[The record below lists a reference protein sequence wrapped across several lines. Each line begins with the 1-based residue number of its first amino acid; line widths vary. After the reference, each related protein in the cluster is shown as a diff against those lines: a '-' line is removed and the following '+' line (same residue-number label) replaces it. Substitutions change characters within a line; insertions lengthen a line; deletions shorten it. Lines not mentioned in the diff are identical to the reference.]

1 MACRSKSASVSS
13 KYTDNDSFNIIPDT
27 SFTQTSVLVRAIYF
41 ENVKEVDF
49 LLKKGSD
56 PNKPVGNRRI
66 RPLMMACFVKNS
78 TRRLAI
84 FKSLFRYQVDPELT
98 DIKGQNCLMY
108 TCALKLKDELQVILD
123 NFVCSFYNKD
133 DSGNTL
139 LHICAKH
146 STVDVMDVVLDK
158 MFRYSMNINIR
169 NNNDHTPLDLAILQ
183 KNIECADKLFKV
195 GSQSTL
201 LNHRNGPAYF
211 ESIKDQLLEEKRR
224 GKLMISTH
232 SIAKKNFPPSKQR
245 DLVVG
250 TTRIKTHL
258 PDFSESEKMK
268 SPLQCDSPSHSSDG
282 MFLKDPEEALYQ
294 LLEIR
299 AKRAGPGY
307 SNPSQRQVPL
317 DADWVASTRDHLHAI
332 AAMER
337 YVLESGTKSSSSSR
351 RGSIRDPAE
360 KLGILSIPKDFPA
373 CLWKKVLVLNT
384 TSRSLSPSRHTSKS
398 TEKSS
403 RLMEKE

>member
-1 MACRSKSASVSS
+1 MACRSKSACVSS

-133 DSGNTL
+133 NSGNTL

-146 STVDVMDVVLDK
+146 STVDIMDVVLDK

-169 NNNDHTPLDLAILQ
+169 NNNDHTPLDLAIPQ
-183 KNIECADKLFKV
+183 KNIECADKLFIV
-195 GSQSTL
+195 GGQSTL

-211 ESIKDQLLEEKRR
+211 ESNFW
-224 GKLMISTH
+224 
-232 SIAKKNFPPSKQR
+232 KKNGQ
-245 DLVVG
+245 
-250 TTRIKTHL
+250 
-258 PDFSESEKMK
+258 
-268 SPLQCDSPSHSSDG
+268 
-282 MFLKDPEEALYQ
+282 A
-294 LLEIR
+294 
-299 AKRAGPGY
+299 
-307 SNPSQRQVPL
+307 N
-317 DADWVASTRDHLHAI
+317 
-332 AAMER
+332 
-337 YVLESGTKSSSSSR
+337 
-351 RGSIRDPAE
+351 
-360 KLGILSIPKDFPA
+360 
-373 CLWKKVLVLNT
+373 
-384 TSRSLSPSRHTSKS
+384 
-398 TEKSS
+398 
-403 RLMEKE
+403 